1 MLIKT
6 DSNGDIV
13 WHKFFDEFAQFT
25 HLDVNEDGIIVGG
38 FTWHPENGAGT
49 NLALLMTDHEGNELW
64 RYQYGNDAL
73 DQRVN
78 PVQFMD
84 DSRILSIGGVHALE
98 FGWIDFMIRVQV
110 LDYSVTNPP
119 YVVDSY
125 DIFPAED
132 TFGPFSLIDVSDGG
146 LLMSGVGR
154 DENAVEDPT
163 QHGMVIKF
171 DNEGDSL
178 WGRYY
183 NHTADGFSNW
193 LNDAVELPDGGF
205 ALTGTS
211 ENGFGLYQ
219 IWLLRL
225 DSLGCLEPGCH
236 LITDLEEQYTDLM
249 GSLSIFPNPLQIG
262 KALNIS
268 FQPKVEGDMHY
279 QDESTV
285 LRMYDMTGRVLH
297 EEVLPPTGSS
307 DGFIHR
313 MDIPQL
319 ASGQYI
325 LQWMG
330 TEGQWYDG
338 QGVVM
343 E

>member
-1 MLIKT
+1 MWFG
-6 DSNGDIV
+6 SGSDI
-13 WHKFFDEFAQFT
+13 
-25 HLDVNEDGIIVGG
+25 
-38 FTWHPENGAGT
+38 
-49 NLALLMTDHEGNELW
+49 
-64 RYQYGNDAL
+64 QY
-73 DQRVN
+73 
-78 PVQFMD
+78 
-84 DSRILSIGGVHALE
+84 
-98 FGWIDFMIRVQV
+98 
-110 LDYSVTNPP
+110 
-119 YVVDSY
+119 
-125 DIFPAED
+125 
-132 TFGPFSLIDVSDGG
+132 
-146 LLMSGVGR
+146 
-154 DENAVEDPT
+154 
-163 QHGMVIKF
+163 
-171 DNEGDSL
+171 
-178 WGRYY
+178 
-183 NHTADGFSNW
+183 
-193 LNDAVELPDGGF
+193 
-205 ALTGTS
+205 
-211 ENGFGLYQ
+211 GFGLYQ

-268 FQPKVEGDMHY
+268 FQPKVEGDMPY

-285 LRMYDMTGRVLH
+285 LRMYNMTGRVLH